1 MGKGNYAVKLDS
13 EFMKTLKGF
22 CKEKGYK
29 QSSFV
34 EKALWEQMEREEMKD
49 DIFDLV
55 HLRSLESLAR
65 PLPEYERSR
74 K

>member
-1 MGKGNYAVKLDS
+1 MEKGAYAVKLDS
-13 EFMKTLKGF
+13 GLLKELKRF
-22 CKEKGYK
+22 CEAKGYK

-34 EKALWEQMEREEMKD
+34 EKSLREQMEREELKD

-55 HLRSLESLAR
+55 HLRSHEVLAR
-65 PLPEYERSR
+65 PFSDYDKTR